1 VGIRDPSV
9 LVTTGSA
16 TIGLLSDMKVLPDG
30 TIVATDVLQNAIL
43 FVHPGGETSTIG
55 RSGAGPGELS
65 APLALGVLADALAV
79 WDARNGRVQILARDG
94 EYLRSYPVGMAD
106 GTSPAWREDGWL
118 AAPTMGMAPGLVRV
132 RNPTGR
138 ETAIVGELLSPG
150 SAIVD
155 MGAAIADIRN
165 ERIPA
170 FVRNAARTVWDA
182 EGRLWI
188 VPEAEPRL
196 LRVALDGTVELDVEI
211 EDAALAQIREAY
223 FEQAREVAERGGV
236 RPLRLY
242 ADAEAVGD
250 ELWLLLSHDSLSDP
264 VILAISIETGEVRRR
279 MVIPWSGALGPFAV
293 DLDRHTLFVQARD
306 EASLLAFELV
316 NR

>member
-1 VGIRDPSV
+1 
-9 LVTTGSA
+9 
-16 TIGLLSDMKVLPDG
+16 
-30 TIVATDVLQNAIL
+30 
-43 FVHPGGETSTIG
+43 
-55 RSGAGPGELS
+55 
-65 APLALGVLADALAV
+65 
-79 WDARNGRVQILARDG
+79 
-94 EYLRSYPVGMAD
+94 
-106 GTSPAWREDGWL
+106 
-118 AAPTMGMAPGLVRV
+118 MGMAPGLVRV
-132 RNPTGR
+132 RNPAGR

-196 LRVALDGTVELDVEI
+196 LRVALDGTIELDVEI
-211 EDAALAQIREAY
+211 EDAALRQIRDAY
-223 FEQAREVAERGGV
+223 FQQAREVAERGGV

-242 ADAEAVGD
+242 PDAEAVGD
-250 ELWLLLSHDSLSDP
+250 ELWLLLSHDSLSEP
-264 VILAISIETGEVRRR
+264 LILAISIETGAVLRR

-293 DLDRHTLFVQARD
+293 DLERHTLFVQARD

-316 NR
+316 MRDAR